1 MVSATREQLL
11 PGERLIV
18 VVHPHILVL
27 ARPILVNI
35 AACAVL
41 AALSWRLNT
50 YWLMIFCLIPLAYLC
65 WEILERLLR
74 EYIVTDRRVIKRE
87 GVFTIS
93 SFDASLDKINNVF
106 YEQSLVG
113 RILGYGRV
121 GLETAS
127 EQGVTTFEMVPR
139 PVEFKNRILQQRET
153 CQPAGPTQKVESMQ
167 ADIPRLLEELAS
179 LRDRN
184 IITAAEFEAKKQSLL
199 DKL

>member
-1 MVSATREQLL
+1 
-11 PGERLIV
+11 LIV

-127 EQGVTTFEMVPR
+127 EQGVTAFEMIPR
-139 PVEFKNRILQQRET
+139 PVEFKNQILRQRET
-153 CQPAGPTQKVESMQ
+153 YQSAAPTQRVESTR